1 MGDKKLVTTQFALD
15 ADQTFTVVSTNTT
28 SPGIM
33 GSEEQ
38 ERKVSASTRTGTI
51 MKLPIA

>member
-1 MGDKKLVTTQFALD
+1 MLSTQFALEGE
-15 ADQTFTVVSTNTT
+15 QTFTMISTNTT
-28 SPGIM
+28 SPGGM
-33 GSEEQ
+33 GSD